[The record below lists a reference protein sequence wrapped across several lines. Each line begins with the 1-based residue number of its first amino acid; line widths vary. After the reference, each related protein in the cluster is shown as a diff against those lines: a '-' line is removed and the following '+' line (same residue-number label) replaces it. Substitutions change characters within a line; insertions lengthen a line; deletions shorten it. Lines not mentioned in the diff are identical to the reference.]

1 MNATPMH
8 LNPGNPLQAP
18 SAAGKAPDAN
28 ATDLPFDRVLA
39 DELAQYRGGVDAGGA
54 ADSADGSVAAPEAT
68 DATPVAELAVDS
80 TAAVAV
86 ALEAVLG
93 LPQATDAPP
102 PATDALLPAAAVAA
116 LPTPPGQLPPPP
128 APATAADRGTDAALA
143 PADGPARRANVLP
156 APAAEANAPAQGRPD
171 AARPSAAAAWR
182 APDAAVAAAAATPER
197 QPAARE
203 PDVAKTS
210 QALADIAGNPA
221 MRPVPNAPIDAL
233 PRPDATASARLTPAV
248 GTTAWGQAL
257 GERMVWMATG
267 GQQSASLTL
276 NPPNLGPLQ
285 IVVDVTSDQASA
297 SFFSAQPEVR
307 QALEAALPRLREMMN
322 DAGIQLGQATVSA
335 DTPRQHD
342 GSDRPARPI
351 PSAFPGGSG
360 DAAPD
365 AHAAA
370 HPPTARAGRGLI
382 DTFA

>member
-18 SAAGKAPDAN
+18 SAAGKAPDIN
-28 ATDLPFDRVLA
+28 ATDLPFDRALA
-39 DELAQYRGGVDAGGA
+39 SELAQYRDGGDAGGA
-54 ADSADGSVAAPEAT
+54 ADSAEGSVAAPEAT

-80 TAAVAV
+80 TAAIAV

-93 LPQATDAPP
+93 LPQATDALP
-102 PATDALLPAAAVAA
+102 PAAALAA
-116 LPTPPGQLPPPP
+116 LVTPPGQLPPPP
-128 APATAADRGTDAALA
+128 APATPTDRGTDAALA
-143 PADGPARRANVLP
+143 PAVAPGHHADALP
-156 APAAEANAPAQGRPD
+156 APAAEANAAAQGQPD
-171 AARPSAAAAWR
+171 AARPFPAAAAR
-182 APDAAVAAAAATPER
+182 APDAAVAAAAGTPER
-197 QPAARE
+197 QAAAHQ
-203 PDVAKTS
+203 PDVTKTS

-233 PRPDATASARLTPAV
+233 PRPEAAASARLTPAV
-248 GTTAWGQAL
+248 GTAAWGQAL

-285 IVVDVTSDQASA
+285 IVVDVSNQQASA
-297 SFFSAQPEVR
+297 SFFAAQPEVR

-342 GSDRPARPI
+342 GGERSARPI

-360 DAAPD
+360 DTPPD
-365 AHAAA
+365 AQTDARL
-370 HPPTARAGRGLI
+370 PTGRSGRGLI